1 MQPGDVLDGK
11 YRVLRPLGEGGMG
24 QVFLVEHVHLGR
36 REALKILHPFLA
48 REHQFVSRFRREA
61 RAINRLQHPAIVSV
75 FDFGQLP
82 DGRFYLAMEYADGP
96 NLGHTL
102 ETSGRLS
109 VQRAL
114 HLLIQLAAAIDH
126 AHSRGVIH
134 RDLKPD
140 NLVVVDRGSKRD
152 VLKVLDFG
160 IAKIVADDY
169 RESLIATP
177 AGEIFGTLAYLAPE
191 VLTGQP
197 GGTSADLYS
206 FGCIAY
212 ELLIGTPPFAG
223 NKMETVRAHL
233 TQPPPLARTARPEI
247 PADLGEVIRL
257 CLEKD
262 PGKRVPNAAQL
273 LVMLAQITLT
283 PEARP
288 RPTSD
293 FEPID
298 TLEHRLPPPRPAD
311 ARALTENIELV
322 GSDDDPVAYRR
333 LVTAV
338 IGQLIDAGQAGLL
351 LVVGLG
357 RMRELEDELA
367 RNANE
372 GLQIER
378 ALDEA
383 EQAAREREGKL
394 RFALGELQFER
405 LRASP
410 SPSGAP
416 IAEQMARLEERL
428 STIAIESERERE
440 QLFDRAITLAAA
452 RADLETALDDH
463 CRRME
468 RAVTEEGTIHTAGLG
483 TQAAELKQLR
493 ARLER
498 KKGHG

>member
-11 YRVLRPLGEGGMG
+11 YRVLRNLGEGGMG

-48 REHQFVSRFRREA
+48 RERQFVSRFRREA
-61 RAINRLQHPAIVSV
+61 RAINRLQHPSIVSV
-75 FDFGQLP
+75 FDFGQMP

-102 ETSGRLS
+102 EITGRLQI
-109 VQRAL
+109 QRSL

-140 NLVVVDRGSKRD
+140 NLVVVDRGSRSD

-191 VLTGQP
+191 VLTGQA
-197 GGTSADLYS
+197 GGSSADIYA

-212 ELLIGTPPFAG
+212 ELLVGKPPFVG
-223 NKMETVRAHL
+223 SKMETVRAHL
-233 TQPPPLARTARPEI
+233 TQPAPLVRVGRPEV
-247 PADLGEVIRL
+247 PTELAEVIRQ

-262 PGKRVPNAAQL
+262 PAKRPPNAAQL
-273 LVMLAQITLT
+273 LVLLAQMTLT

-288 RPTSD
+288 PSD
-293 FEPID
+293 FDRVD
-298 TLEHRLPPPRPAD
+298 TLEHRLPPARAAD
-311 ARALTENIELV
+311 ARALTETIEVV
-322 GSDDDPVAYRR
+322 GAEDDLIAYRR
-333 LVTAV
+333 LVTSV

-351 LVVGLG
+351 LVVGLA
-357 RMRELEDELA
+357 RLRELEDELA

-372 GLQIER
+372 GAQIER

-405 LRASP
+405 LRSP
-410 SPSGAP
+410 SAPSGAP

-428 STIAIESERERE
+428 SSIAVESERERE

-452 RADLETALDDH
+452 RADLETELDDH

-468 RAVTEEGTIHTAGLG
+468 RAVTDEDSDHIVVLG
-483 TQAAELKQLR
+483 SQTAELKQLR
-493 ARLER
+493 NRLER
-498 KKGHG
+498 KKGRG

>member
-11 YRVLRPLGEGGMG
+11 YRVLRNLGEGGMG

-48 REHQFVSRFRREA
+48 RELQFVSRFRREA
-61 RAINRLQHPAIVSV
+61 RAINRLQHPSIVSV
-75 FDFGQLP
+75 FDFGQMP

-102 ETSGRLS
+102 ETSGRLPI
-109 VQRAL
+109 QRAL
-114 HLLIQLAAAIDH
+114 HLLIQLAAAIEH

-140 NLVVVDRGSKRD
+140 NLVVVERGSKRD

-191 VLTGQP
+191 VLTGQA
-197 GGTSADLYS
+197 GGTSADIYS

-212 ELLIGTPPFAG
+212 ELLVGKPPFAG
-223 NKMETVRAHL
+223 TKMETVRAHL
-233 TQPPPLARTARPEI
+233 TVPPPLVRAARPEVQSDLASVI
-247 PADLGEVIRL
+247 EQCLQTDPA
-257 CLEKD
+257 
-262 PGKRVPNAAQL
+262 KRPPDAAQL
-273 LVMLAQITLT
+273 LVLLAQITLA

-288 RPTSD
+288 RPSD
-293 FEPID
+293 FEPVD
-298 TLEHRLPPPRPAD
+298 TLEHRLPPSRPTD
-311 ARALTENIELV
+311 ARAVTENIE
-322 GSDDDPVAYRR
+322 GGADDDPLAYRR

-351 LVVGLG
+351 LVVGLA
-357 RMRELEDELA
+357 RLRELEDELA

-372 GLQIER
+372 GAQIER

-405 LRASP
+405 LRSP
-410 SPSGAP
+410 AAPSGAP
-416 IAEQMARLEERL
+416 IADQMARLEERL
-428 STIAIESERERE
+428 STIAEESERERE

-452 RADLETALDDH
+452 RADLETELDEH

-468 RAVTEEGTIHTAGLG
+468 RAVTDDSTVQLLALG
-483 TQAAELKQLR
+483 GQAAELKQR
-493 ARLER
+493 SARLER
-498 KKGHG
+498 KKGHR